1 MHKTV
6 NFLLRTAVCVLT
18 VLLTVTAAVFV
29 AYRLF
34 PLKYAQYIEAYSKK
48 YGVDPCLSAALIKAE
63 SNFNVSAV
71 SHAGAYG
78 IMQITEETFLYCS
91 EKMGIKATAEDIF
104 DADKNIRVGIW
115 YFASLLKR
123 YNGNVD
129 CAVAAYNAGAANVD
143 KWLAD
148 KSCSPDGMRLD
159 NVPYGETNRHIKK
172 INMYTKIYKI
182 LYPNLK

>member
-6 NFLLRTAVCVLT
+6 NFLLRTLICVLAA
-18 VLLTVTAAVFV
+18 LLTVTAFVFA

-34 PLKYAQYIEAYSKK
+34 PLKYAQYIESCSRE
-48 YGVDPCLSAALIKAE
+48 YGVDPCVAAALIKAE
-63 SNFNVSAV
+63 SNFDVSAV
-71 SHAGAYG
+71 SHASAYG

-91 EKMGIKATAEDIF
+91 EKMGLDASARDIF

-115 YFASLLKR
+115 YFSSLMKR
-123 YNGNVD
+123 YNGNLD
-129 CAVAAYNAGAANVD
+129 CAAAAYNAGAANVD

-148 KSCSPDGMRLD
+148 SSCSSDGVKLD
-159 NVPYGETNRHIKK
+159 NIPYGETSRHIKK
-172 INMYTKIYKI
+172 INMYVKIYKM